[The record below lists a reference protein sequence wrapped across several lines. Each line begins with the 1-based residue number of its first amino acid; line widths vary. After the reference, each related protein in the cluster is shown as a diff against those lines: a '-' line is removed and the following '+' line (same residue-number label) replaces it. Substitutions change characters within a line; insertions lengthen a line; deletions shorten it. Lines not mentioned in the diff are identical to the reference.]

1 MKSGHNPIE
10 LWKAIHG
17 GCWPGPP
24 PDLRLTQQ
32 VNEVMSGL
40 ALFNLATGFSN
51 AQVAR
56 QARTLAVASL
66 NMSLAALQKT
76 VNSEAALKTPASGA
90 RLSTR
95 AVEKP
100 HWPETS
106 CTLEFIACDA
116 VGRRR
121 DAVTSLRRSVCR
133 KGCLAPASTANGAL
147 NSDSART

>member
-24 PDLRLTQQ
+24 PDTRLTQQ

-40 ALFNLATGFSN
+40 AMFNLATGFSN

-76 VNSEAALKTPASGA
+76 VNSEAALKTPTSGA
-90 RLSTR
+90 RLST
-95 AVEKP
+95 A
-100 HWPETS
+100 
-106 CTLEFIACDA
+106 
-116 VGRRR
+116 RRR
-121 DAVTSLRRSVCR
+121 ETT
-133 KGCLAPASTANGAL
+133 LAGNLMHT
-147 NSDSART
+147 